1 MIILDTN
8 VVSELIVTGSTL
20 PARSFFDGEIR
31 SDWWL
36 SAISVAKLQRG
47 LQLLPAGQRKQRLES
62 ALRQRILRPFSDRIL
77 DFGNDLA
84 TAWAHVMASEQ
95 RRGNQLSTADGI
107 LAATAL
113 SHDAVLVTRDKQLL
127 SIAQIKT
134 LDPWSA
140 NIPNAGT
147 L

>member
-1 MIILDTN
+1 MRILDTN
-8 VVSELIVTGSTL
+8 VVSELIVTRSTL
-20 PARSFFDGEIR
+20 PAPSFFDDGIP

-36 SAISVAKLQRG
+36 SAISVAELQRG
-47 LQLLPAGQRKQRLES
+47 LQLLPAGQRKQRLDV

-113 SHDAVLVTRDKQLL
+113 AHDAVLVTRDKQLL
-127 SIAQIKT
+127 SVAQIKT
-134 LDPWSA
+134 LNPWST